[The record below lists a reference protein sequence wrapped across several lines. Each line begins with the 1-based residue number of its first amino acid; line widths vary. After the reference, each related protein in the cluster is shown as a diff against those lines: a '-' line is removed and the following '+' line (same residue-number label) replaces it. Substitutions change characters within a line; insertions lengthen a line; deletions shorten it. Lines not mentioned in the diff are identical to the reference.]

1 MKGKLLVVLAGPTAV
16 GKTSLGIKLAKHFN
30 SEIISADS
38 RQLYKE
44 LNIGVARPSVSEL
57 EEVKHH
63 FIASQ
68 SIIVDY
74 NAGSYSVDANT
85 LLKQLFIKHN
95 IVFMVGGTGLYI
107 QAATQGLNSLPSKDE
122 KLRSKLS
129 QLYQNSGIAG
139 LQAKLKALDPKAQIK
154 DWENPQRLIRAIE
167 IISRTKV
174 SLEKNMEEIPQSR
187 DYETL
192 FLYLDMDR
200 DLLYKRINHR
210 VDVMIKSGLEAEARS
225 LLKFRELNALQTV
238 GYREL
243 FDYFDN
249 KISLEKAIELIKQ
262 HSRNY
267 AKRQLTWFKNKS
279 YLRIENYNQGLELI
293 KAQLQK
299 L

>member
-68 SIIVDY
+68 SITEDY

-95 IVFMVGGTGLYI
+95 ILFMVGGTGLYI